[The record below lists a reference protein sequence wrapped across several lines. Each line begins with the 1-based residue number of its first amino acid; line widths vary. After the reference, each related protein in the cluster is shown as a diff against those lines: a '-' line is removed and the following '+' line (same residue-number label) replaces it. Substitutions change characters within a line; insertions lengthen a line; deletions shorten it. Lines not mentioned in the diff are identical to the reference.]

1 MVERSHDPRE
11 RIAELVRELNDH
23 AFRYYV
29 VAQPTISDAAYDRLY
44 RELEAL
50 EAAHP
55 HLVVPESPTQRVGAA
70 PIAAFETVR
79 HREPMLSLN
88 NAMDVGEIRDFHDQV
103 VRFLEREHPREAG
116 AVTYTAELKFDGV
129 ALSLRYEEGLLVQ
142 ALTRGDGESGE
153 NVLAQ
158 IKTVRSIPLR
168 LREEQPGIIE
178 IRGEVVFPR
187 DAFEKLNEERI
198 AAGEPPFANPRN
210 AASGSLR
217 QLNPAITAERKLAF
231 FAYSAL
237 GVPSRGHHDTLL
249 QAQRWGFPVSPFLR
263 TGLSIDDV
271 VAAYRDAESLR
282 TTFPFDIDGIVVK
295 VDSTELQVVLGTRQ
309 RSPRWAVACKFPP
322 IEEHTILRDITVQVG
337 RTGVLTPVAILD
349 PVRVGGVTVSRA
361 TLHNL
366 DEIER
371 KGLLIG
377 DTVVVRR
384 QGDVIPAVV
393 APVVAAR
400 TGAERGFSFPTQ
412 CPVCGAS
419 VVRDKEESAIRCP
432 NRSCAAQSAARILHY
447 AKREA
452 ADIEGLGDKMTT
464 LLMEHGLISDISSL
478 YQLTTEQ
485 LVALPRMGSLSSRNL
500 IDAIDKSRT
509 IPLARFIFALG
520 IRHVGE
526 RTAQALAEHCRD
538 LATFRAITLDELI
551 TIPDIGEETAL
562 TISEYLAD
570 PSERELIER
579 LLSFGVIVQPCEATE
594 SPHQGTLSGLTFV
607 VTGTLP
613 SFSRAGVE
621 AFIRDHGGTVASSVS
636 KRTSYVVAGTDPG
649 SKLKKAESLGVA
661 VIDEAGLRE
670 LVAEEGSREA
680 PPKG

>member
-1 MVERSHDPRE
+1 MIARNEDSPPEDPRT
-11 RIAELVRELNDH
+11 RISTLVRELTDH
-23 AFRYYV
+23 AYRYYV
-29 VAQPTISDAAYDRLY
+29 LEQPTISDAAYDRLY
-44 RELEAL
+44 RELESL
-50 EAAHP
+50 EAEHP
-55 HLVVPESPTQRVGAA
+55 ELVVPESPTQRVGAA

-88 NAMDVGEIRDFHDQV
+88 NAMDADEIREFHEQV
-103 VRFLEREHPREAG
+103 VRFLEREHPAEAG

-129 ALSLRYEEGLLVQ
+129 ALSLRYEDGLLVQ

-168 LREEQPGIIE
+168 LREEHPGVLE

-187 DAFEKLNEERI
+187 QEFDRLNEARI
-198 AAGEPPFANPRN
+198 AAGEAPFANPRN

-231 FAYSAL
+231 FAYGVL
-237 GVPSRGHHDTLL
+237 GVSSRGHHDTLL

-263 TGLSIDDV
+263 TGLSLDEV
-271 VAAYRDAESLR
+271 LMAYRDAESLR
-282 TTFPFDIDGIVVK
+282 ATFPFDIDGVVVK
-295 VDSTELQVVLGTRQ
+295 VDSTELQVILGTRQ

-322 IEEHTILRDITVQVG
+322 IEEHTVLRDIAVQVG

-377 DTVVVRR
+377 DAVVVRR

-400 TGAERGFSFPTQ
+400 TGAERAFSFPAH
-412 CPVCGAS
+412 CPVCGTS
-419 VVRDKEESAIRCP
+419 VVRNRELTAIRCP

-452 ADIEGLGDKMTT
+452 ADIEGLGDKMTV
-464 LLMEHGLISDISSL
+464 LLMEHGLISDIGSL
-478 YQLTTEQ
+478 YQLTAEQ
-485 LVALPRMGSLSSRNL
+485 LAVLPRMGALSSRNL
-500 IDAIDKSRT
+500 IEAIEKSKT
-509 IPLARFIFALG
+509 VPLARFIFALG

-538 LATFRAITLDELI
+538 LATLRAITLDELI

-562 TISEYLAD
+562 TISEFLAD
-570 PSERELIER
+570 PIERELIER
-579 LLSFGVIVQPCEATE
+579 LLTFGVTVQPCEALLGATE
-594 SPHQGTLSGLTFV
+594 GALTGLTFV

-613 SFSRAGVE
+613 TLSRADVE
-621 AFIRDHGGTVASSVS
+621 AFIRQHGGTVSSSVS
-636 KRTSYVVAGTDPG
+636 KRTSYVVAGSEPG

-661 VIDEAGLRE
+661 VIDEAGLRG
-670 LVAEEGSREA
+670 LVG
-680 PPKG
+680 

>member
-1 MVERSHDPRE
+1 MTPERTSPND
-11 RIAELVRELNDH
+11 RISYLVRELNEH
-23 AFRYYV
+23 CHRYYV
-29 VAQPTISDAAYDRLY
+29 LAQPTISDAAYDRLY
-44 RELEAL
+44 RELESL
-50 EAAHP
+50 EAEHP
-55 HLVVPESPTQRVGAA
+55 ELIIPESPTQRVGAA

-88 NAMDVGEIRDFHDQV
+88 NAMDADEIREFHEQV
-103 VRFLEREHPREAG
+103 VRYLEREHPSEAG
-116 AVTYTAELKFDGV
+116 EARYTAELKFDGV

-168 LREEQPGIIE
+168 LREEHRGAIE

-198 AAGEPPFANPRN
+198 AAGEAPFANPRN

-217 QLNPAITAERKLAF
+217 QLNPAITAKRKLAF
-231 FAYSAL
+231 FAYGVL
-237 GVPSRGHHDTLL
+237 GVPSRGHHDTLR

-263 TGLSIDDV
+263 TGLSLVDV
-271 VAAYRDAESLR
+271 IAAYRDAQVLR
-282 TTFPFDIDGIVVK
+282 ATFPFDIDGIVVK
-295 VDSTELQVVLGTRQ
+295 VDSTELQVILGTRQ

-322 IEEHTILRDITVQVG
+322 IEEHTTLRDIAVQVG

-361 TLHNL
+361 TLHNIG
-366 DEIER
+366 EIER

-400 TGAERGFSFPTQ
+400 TGAEREFSFPAE
-412 CPVCGAS
+412 CPVCGAA
-419 VVRDKEESAIRCP
+419 VVRDKEEAAIRCP
-432 NRSCAAQSAARILHY
+432 NRGCAAQSAARILHY

-452 ADIEGLGDKMTT
+452 ADIEGLGDKMTA

-478 YQLTTEQ
+478 YQLSAEQ
-485 LVALPRMGSLSSRNL
+485 LASLPRMGTVSSRNL
-500 IDAIDKSRT
+500 IEAIDKSRT

-526 RTAQALAEHCRD
+526 RTAQALAQHCRD
-538 LATFRAITLDELI
+538 LTTFRAITLDELI
-551 TIPDIGEETAL
+551 TIPDIGEGTAL
-562 TISEYLAD
+562 TISEFLAD
-570 PSERELIER
+570 PIERELIER
-579 LLSFGVIVQPCEATE
+579 LLSFGVTVQPCEVAE
-594 SPHQGTLSGLTFV
+594 GSREGKLSGLTFV

-613 SFSRAGVE
+613 SFSRTGVE
-621 AFIRDHGGTVASSVS
+621 AFIREYGGTVSSSVS
-636 KRTSYVVAGTDPG
+636 KRTSYVVAGSEPG

-661 VIDEAGLRE
+661 VIDEAELRGLVGE
-670 LVAEEGSREA
+670 
-680 PPKG
+680 